1 MVQFPLRQL
10 KLNTRYS
17 HNFSNRIGKY
27 VSAIKS
33 NLTLNSSFALQ
44 DFQQIINGNLVDIA
58 NQNLVFGKIDTDLTD
73 WLNLEYAG
81 SWTFSNNKLE
91 EQNNR
96 NNMF

>member
-1 MVQFPLRQL
+1 
-10 KLNTRYS
+10 
-17 HNFSNRIGKY
+17 
-27 VSAIKS
+27 
-33 NLTLNSSFALQ
+33 LQ

>member
-1 MVQFPLRQL
+1 MEQFPLRQL
-10 KLNTRYS
+10 TIKTRYS
-17 HNFSNRIGKY
+17 HNFSTRIGKY
-27 VSAIKS
+27 VSVKS

-58 NQNLVFGKIDTDLTD
+58 NQNLVLEIDTDLTD

-91 EQNNR
+91 EQNNHK
-96 NNMF
+96 